1 MINSKI
7 GWTDHTVNLW
17 HGCTEVSPGCDHCY
31 ARTLSERW
39 GRDIWGND
47 KPRMEVKSW
56 LTDLIKIQAL
66 AVKLKVKQRVFIQS
80 MSDLF
85 EKPMPL
91 INSKGEA
98 IVGINTGD
106 LRDQLFGGIDT
117 GEFPDIIFLFLT
129 KRPSNINKYI
139 PEAWLTKPP
148 YNVMFGTSPVNQET
162 YDKLIPQ
169 LLKVKG
175 KRFLS
180 IEPMLSR
187 IDLTPPER
195 RGGITNRGEWIEDID
210 WIIVGGES
218 GNGARFMDPDWV
230 REIRDRCD
238 ARTDM
243 GRPWPLPFFF
253 KQWGEYRPWENSDP
267 ESKRLWSTNDPLIKV
282 GTKAAGNTLDGKQYL
297 YLP

>member
-17 HGCTEVSPGCDHCY
+17 HGCMEVSPGCDHCY

-56 LTDLIKIQAL
+56 LTDLLKIQA
-66 AVKLKVKQRVFIQS
+66 KGKRSGVKQRVFIQS

-91 INSKGEA
+91 IDSKGNS
-98 IVGINTGD
+98 IDRITTGD
-106 LRDQLFGGIDT
+106 LRDQLFGGIDI

-139 PEAWLTKPP
+139 PEEWKVNPP
-148 YNVMFGTSPVNQET
+148 SNVMFGTSPVNQET
-162 YDKLIPQ
+162 ADKLIPQ
-169 LLKVKG
+169 LLEVRG
-175 KRFLS
+175 KLFLS
-180 IEPMLSR
+180 IEPMLGLMDIYR
-187 IDLTPPER
+187 FLLTKK
-195 RGGITNRGEWIEDID
+195 IQWVIC
-210 WIIVGGES
+210 GGES
-218 GNGARFMDPDWV
+218 GHSARFMDPQWV
-230 REIRDRCD
+230 RFLKLQCNPI
-238 ARTDM
+238 
-243 GRPWPLPFFF
+243 GGSINIPFFF
-253 KQWGEYRPWENSDP
+253 KQWGEYRPFEEGDP
-267 ESKRLWSTNDPLIKV
+267 YDKQLWCTDDPLIKV

-297 YLP
+297 NFPIHE